1 MKYVP
6 ASLVLK
12 LSRQWLLTQKHS
24 PTILFATGI
33 VGVVATAVLAS
44 KATLKLEG
52 PLEKTNYSLETARE
66 VYETDVNKDYSTQEY
81 RQDQV
86 GIYLRGLGSVVKL
99 YAPAVTVGVIS
110 IACLTGSHKILT
122 NRNAGLM
129 AAYASLEKGFEKYR
143 QRVSDEFGPE
153 KELELRHGVETRE
166 VVREGKDGKKKS
178 EVVKVPAGMPS
189 IYARFFDE
197 YSKGWSRTPEY
208 NLVFVKCQM
217 NYANDLLQTRGH
229 LFLNEVYDML
239 GIDRSK
245 AGSVVGW
252 VLDKNSDNF
261 VDFGIYDGDNERARD
276 FINGREGSVLLDF
289 NVDGI
294 IYDLLP

>member
-1 MKYVP
+1 M
-6 ASLVLK
+6 
-12 LSRQWLLTQKHS
+12 
-24 PTILFATGI
+24 
-33 VGVVATAVLAS
+33 TAVLAS

-52 PLEKTNYSLETARE
+52 PLEKTNYSLATARE
-66 VYETDVNKDYSTQEY
+66 VYETDSNKNYSIQDY

-129 AAYASLEKGFEKYR
+129 AAYAGLEKGFAEYR
-143 QRVSDEFGPE
+143 RRVADEYGPE
-153 KELELRHGVETRE
+153 KELELRHGVETHE
-166 VVREGKDGKKKS
+166 IIREGKDGKKKT
-178 EVVKVPAGMPS
+178 ETVKVPAGMPS

-197 YSKGWSRTPEY
+197 YSKAWNKTPEY
-208 NLVFVKCQM
+208 NLVFIRCQM
-217 NYANDLLQTRGH
+217 NYLNDLLHARGH
-229 LFLNEVYDML
+229 VFLNEAYDAL

-245 AGSVVGW
+245 AGAVVGW

-261 VDFGIYDGDNERARD
+261 IDFGVYNSDNERARD
-276 FINGREGSVLLDF
+276 FVNGREQSILLDF
-289 NVDGI
+289 NVDGV
-294 IYDLLP
+294 IYECLP